1 MGETVKKDGIFRRI
15 LKSIKATKSEFKKVV
30 WPTKKQLIN
39 NTLIVIAALVI
50 IGLIIFG
57 LDTLFISLSK
67 VVLGQL
73 KKREYGRL
81 PDVV

>member
-39 NTLIVIAALVI
+39 NTLIVIAALI
-50 IGLIIFG
+50 IVGLIIFG

-67 VVLGQL
+67 VVLG
-73 KKREYGRL
+73 
-81 PDVV
+81 

>member
-67 VVLGQL
+67 VVLG
-73 KKREYGRL
+73 
-81 PDVV
+81 